1 MSFKTPEVIEHL
13 QKLPEFDMPEIFG
26 MNMNAEIIYQFKE
39 SSKVVQC
46 VLDLQPRDSST
57 GEGEKEPDEQVM
69 DLMVFLTEKVP
80 VVNFYFFLG
89 SNWYSRYW
97 KKVRRKHW

>member
-1 MSFKTPEVIEHL
+1 MSLKTPEVIEHL

-46 VLDLQPRDSST
+46 VLDLQPRESNT

-69 DLMVFLTEKVP
+69 DLIEFLTKKVP
-80 VVNFYFFLG
+80 LVIFSFFLG
-89 SNWYSRYW
+89 SNWYRRY
-97 KKVRRKHW
+97 